1 MTPRVVLVG
10 LPGAGKTT
18 TGRRLARILGVPFA
32 DSDELV
38 EADTGRSVA
47 ELFAADGETA
57 FRAAEAAAVI
67 TALRDFDGV
76 LSLGGGAVMTESVR
90 TALSESAAPVVLLRS
105 QLPTL
110 VARVG
115 DATTRPLL
123 AERPAQ
129 RLDEL
134 AEERTPI
141 YRQLATLVVDTDER
155 TPGQVASQIAARLHR
170 AGAT

>member
-18 TGRRLARILGVPFA
+18 TGRRLARILAVPFA

-38 EADTGRSVA
+38 EAATGRSVA
-47 ELFAADGETA
+47 DLFARDGEPA
-57 FRAAEAAAVI
+57 FRAAEAQAISAA
-67 TALRDFDGV
+67 LHDFDGV
-76 LSLGGGAVMTESVR
+76 LSLGGGAVMTESTR
-90 TALSESAAPVVLLRS
+90 SALAASAVPVVLLRS

-115 DATTRPLL
+115 DATSRPLL
-123 AERPAQ
+123 TDAPAQ

-134 AEERTPI
+134 AGQRSPVYAE
-141 YRQLATLVVDTDER
+141 LATLVVDTDNR